1 MVRLVDSLYIEKD
14 TGRRVCAHKSI
25 VFDSIFWI
33 IDYTDEPPVNYVF
46 SDSEFERL
54 FQKGD

>member
-14 TGRRVCAHKSI
+14 TGRIVRAHKSI

-54 FQKGD
+54 FQKGN

>member
-14 TGRRVCAHKSI
+14 TGRRVRAHKSI

-33 IDYTDEPPVNYVF
+33 INYTDEPPVNYVF

-54 FQKGD
+54 FQKGN

>member
-14 TGRRVCAHKSI
+14 TGRRVRAHKSI

-46 SDSEFERL
+46 SDSEFEKL

>member
-14 TGRRVCAHKSI
+14 TGRRVRVRKSI

-54 FQKGD
+54 FQKGN

>member
-14 TGRRVCAHKSI
+14 TGRRVRAHKSI

-33 IDYTDEPPVNYVF
+33 IDHTDELPVNYVF
-46 SDSEFERL
+46 SDSEFKRL
-54 FQKGD
+54 FQKGN